1 MRSQTSRRRHAVGES
16 AVRFITRV
24 FSAFVVAPK
33 CASCRTRE
41 IQANWVI
48 DAFGCVHGLCGS
60 CGGPLGGVL
69 VSGGAPVPRAAA
81 DEAAWGWVRAH
92 PFPAPAA
99 HYCPA
104 PRAATPGGRD

>member
-1 MRSQTSRRRHAVGES
+1 MGES

-60 CGGPLGGVL
+60 CGGRLRGFE
-69 VSGGAPVPRAAA
+69 VSVRASVPRAAA
-81 DEAAWGWVRAH
+81 EWTAWTWK
-92 PFPAPAA
+92 
-99 HYCPA
+99 
-104 PRAATPGGRD
+104 